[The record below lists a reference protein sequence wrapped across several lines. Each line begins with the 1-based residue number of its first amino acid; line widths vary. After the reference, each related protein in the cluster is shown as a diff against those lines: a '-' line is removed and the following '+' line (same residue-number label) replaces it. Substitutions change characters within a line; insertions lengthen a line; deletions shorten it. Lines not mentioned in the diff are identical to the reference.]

1 MAVYDVLPSQNLKY
15 EDVRDTLAS
24 SGGYV
29 NNNMDSLFQLNSGIN
44 QWSKYKP
51 VGFSQNFT
59 DNYPNWYKGND
70 GKCGMNISRVLSNV
84 EDLIEQYKVGTW
96 IYNPPSGGSA
106 EPYRL
111 GDFRGYSK
119 NAVPFFRSGIKKG
132 QIIEVNV
139 ERNNVVLIQGQYSES
154 ATSLNISD
162 FDQLGEG
169 LQDAHLGL
177 MMFDYDPLMGGK
189 LLYTQISSTSIRQ
202 NGGITLTFSGNDVG
216 TGRYIVL
223 FLASVTVSNNICI
236 PYDDNN
242 YWMVKVEVIRKPLI
256 EVDIKSFGIVG
267 GITRYMD
274 YWKTNPFPSNNGNA
288 DILIN
293 TNITNTYDSELTIGT
308 TNLYDYNIRSLVEQ
322 WTKDA
327 ILCDSEGNSIGTSI
341 SIPGNSSK
349 LVYLRFN
356 GLFEGFV
363 NSLLGT
369 QGSTYFSLEVK
380 SNRVSGLQG
389 YQTVTPLYTMLISK
403 SVTE

>member
-1 MAVYDVLPSQNLKY
+1 
-15 EDVRDTLAS
+15 
-24 SGGYV
+24 
-29 NNNMDSLFQLNSGIN
+29 
-44 QWSKYKP
+44 
-51 VGFSQNFT
+51 
-59 DNYPNWYKGND
+59 
-70 GKCGMNISRVLSNV
+70 
-84 EDLIEQYKVGTW
+84 
-96 IYNPPSGGSA
+96 
-106 EPYRL
+106 
-111 GDFRGYSK
+111 
-119 NAVPFFRSGIKKG
+119 
-132 QIIEVNV
+132 
-139 ERNNVVLIQGQYSES
+139 
-154 ATSLNISD
+154 
-162 FDQLGEG
+162 
-169 LQDAHLGL
+169 
-177 MMFDYDPLMGGK
+177 
-189 LLYTQISSTSIRQ
+189 
-202 NGGITLTFSGNDVG
+202 
-216 TGRYIVL
+216 
-223 FLASVTVSNNICI
+223 
-236 PYDDNN
+236 
-242 YWMVKVEVIRKPLI
+242 MVKVEVIRKPLI

-356 GLFEGFV
+356 GLFEDFV